1 MKKIYAIAFAL
12 MMGAS
17 ATVSAQKTVYLST
30 TSKMD
35 FTKVTEKATSAY
47 LSRTLYPGYNTICLP
62 FDVTAEELRTIV
74 GEEVMLEK
82 MAKVEGKT
90 LTFIDVTNEGIQAGM
105 PYLLFSPKMQSVRFQ
120 TTNLNLVTEPKALKI
135 GGATMCG
142 QFDVVKED
150 GLFGIPAQQDVE
162 ILESVLVRTEGDKT
176 FLPTRCGITYPSCN
190 EIPVIQH
197 VTSLADATSLSKL
210 MADNAKVTVYTVG
223 GQLVEKNI
231 RINDAK
237 STLTPGVYV
246 VNGQKMIVK

>member
-35 FTKVTEKATSAY
+35 FTKVTDKATSAY

-62 FDVTAEELRTIV
+62 FDVTAEDLRSIV

-90 LTFIDVTNEGIQAGM
+90 LTFIDVTNDGIQAGM
-105 PYLLFSPKMQSVRFQ
+105 PYLIFSPKMQSVRFQ

-135 GGATMCG
+135 GGATMRG

-176 FLPTRCGITYPSCN
+176 FLPTRCGITYPSCSGV
-190 EIPVIQH
+190 PTIQH
-197 VTSLADATSLSKL
+197 VTSLSDATPLSKL
-210 MADNAKVTVYTVG
+210 MADNTKVTVYTVG
-223 GQLVEKNI
+223 GQLVEKNV

-237 STLTPGVYV
+237 STLAPGVYV